1 MLTLVTSVAQAY
13 FELLE
18 LDLELKIAH
27 DNVKSFEDTLDLFSR
42 RSTGGVSSRIQVL
55 RAQANLA
62 QVAATIPDLLR
73 LTAIKENQICMLL
86 GRVPGPIPRGQ
97 ALTDQTMPVEVPSG
111 LPSALLERR
120 PDIRQAE
127 QSLIAAN
134 AQIGVAIADY
144 FPRIGLT
151 AFFGKVSPEL
161 SAFSSGSSNAWSVA
175 GNLTGPIF
183 TAGRTKAQVD
193 QAKALADQASLQYE
207 QTVKNAFGEVANT
220 LVTREHLG
228 GIEAELQKQVEALTA
243 SVTMSRERFDVGKAS
258 YFEILDAQQQL
269 FPAETAL
276 ARTQAD
282 HYIAIIQL
290 YRVLGGGWNLEPAE
304 WAEAKP

>member
-1 MLTLVTSVAQAY
+1 
-13 FELLE
+13 
-18 LDLELKIAH
+18 
-27 DNVKSFEDTLDLFSR
+27 LDLFSR

-175 GNLTGPIF
+175 GSLSGPIF

-243 SVTMSRERFDVGKAS
+243 SVTYVPRSGSMSARPATSRSSMHNNSSSPPKPPSPALRPITTSPSSSSTAS
-258 YFEILDAQQQL
+258 SVAAGILS
-269 FPAETAL
+269 PPSGRKPSPETHGWQVRCRGFAL
-276 ARTQAD
+276 
-282 HYIAIIQL
+282 
-290 YRVLGGGWNLEPAE
+290 
-304 WAEAKP
+304 